1 MREYIKII
9 ILAVFT
15 GVMKPL
21 PVSSSAQ
28 FALLN
33 KALSFSENSSELGFY
48 YSIFSICFSVCV
60 FVMLRKIYIKS
71 IKALFI
77 TNKEKLKKEKLP
89 AYKKVATKILLSFIP
104 VAVLVIPISEG
115 TFLLDY
121 FDKFLTENGLFL
133 VAFACIINALVM
145 VISIWYTRQ
154 NFAPVKRLPD
164 TKSVVRMA
172 VYSVVSY
179 VVPGFSQFSGATT
192 NMLITDSDERVIM
205 RDSYLYLAPQIFVV
219 SLIKIVKYIIEDLV
233 FDPVMVLTGIIAS
246 SVVSFAIIYFVGKFN
261 MRKMFAY
268 FCVYSA
274 VLGFAIGV
282 TMFFA

>member
-1 MREYIKII
+1 MLEYIKII
-9 ILAVFT
+9 ILAIFT

-28 FALLN
+28 YAFLN
-33 KALSFSENSSELGFY
+33 KVLSFSESSSELGFY
-48 YSIFSICFSVCV
+48 YSVFSLCFAVCIFI
-60 FVMLRKIYIKS
+60 MLRKIYIKS
-71 IKALFI
+71 IKALFT
-77 TNKEKLKKEKLP
+77 TNPQKLKKEKLV
-89 AYKKVATKILLSFIP
+89 AYKKVATKILLSLIPVVILFIP
-104 VAVLVIPISEG
+104 VSEG

-121 FDKFLTENGLFL
+121 FDKFLTENGFLL
-133 VAFACIINALVM
+133 VAFASIINAFVM

-172 VYSVVSY
+172 VYSVISY
-179 VVPGFSQFSGATT
+179 VVPGFSQFSGAAT

-219 SLIKIVKYIIEDLV
+219 SVIKIIKYIFEDLV
-233 FDPVMVLTGIIAS
+233 FDPVMVVIGVITS

-261 MRKMFAY
+261 MRKMFTY
-268 FCVYSA
+268 FCIYSA
-274 VLGFAIGV
+274 VLGLIIGA
-282 TMFFA
+282 TTFLA